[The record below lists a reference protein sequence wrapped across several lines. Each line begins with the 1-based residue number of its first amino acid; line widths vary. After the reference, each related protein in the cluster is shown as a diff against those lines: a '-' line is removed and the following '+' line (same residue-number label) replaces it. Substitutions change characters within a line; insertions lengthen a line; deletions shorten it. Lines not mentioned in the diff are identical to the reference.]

1 MATSRMCCICLTMT
15 MIFLGSLASGQAVL
29 ANPHSANV
37 PGAEPIQSTIHQL
50 MSDSIKQAM
59 SDQRRQDEADKAFYH
74 WFDNQ
79 PISYQFELTIN
90 CWCDFSGQY
99 VFEVVDGE
107 PVIDSANPAW
117 LHNQWGVMEGVFD
130 RIQEAMDWQYQ
141 TIDVDYHQEHFYPT
155 RIHFFDHQFDQLT
168 YLNAEI
174 RLLTQ

>member
-1 MATSRMCCICLTMT
+1 MM
-15 MIFLGSLASGQAVL
+15 FVYLGVLSLGQAVH
-29 ANPHSANV
+29 AGPHSASDA
-37 PGAEPIQSTIHQL
+37 GSDPIQPDMYQGTPEV
-50 MSDSIKQAM
+50 MSQSIKQVV
-59 SDQRRQDEADKAFYH
+59 SPSTQQVIRDQQRQDEADKAFYY
-74 WFDNQ
+74 WFHHQ
-79 PISYQFELTIN
+79 PIAYQFELTIH

-107 PVIDSANPAW
+107 PVTNSANPAW
-117 LHNQWGVMEGVFD
+117 LHNQWGVIEGVFD

-141 TIDVDYHQEHFYPT
+141 TIDVDYHQEQFYPT